1 MKPFV
6 DPPPREP
13 LAWLYC
19 DHCGE
24 PYDASTE
31 HACDPLSAARG
42 ILLAVGAV
50 VVIYAVLALAALAWW
65 PL

>member
-6 DPPPREP
+6 EYEREP

-19 DHCGE
+19 ENCGE
-24 PYDASTE
+24 PYDAETE

-42 ILLAVGAV
+42 I
-50 VVIYAVLALAALAWW
+50 ILALVGIVVLYLVVATATLELW
-65 PL
+65 PW